1 MKSIDEHDWDKIKR
15 LRKKGLTFKEL
26 GDQFGINKAT
36 VWYRLAEMGKD
47 KEEIDWGKGQALRN
61 AGWSVGAIAKELKT
75 TQQKV
80 YYHTKKP
87 APRKHYE
94 NEWNRNEPSIMKS
107 NNLI

>member
-1 MKSIDEHDWDKIKR
+1 MKKIDNVDWAKAKR
-15 LRKKGLTFKEL
+15 LKEQGLSYKEV
-26 GDQFGINKAT
+26 GEQIGINKST
-36 VWYRLAEMGKD
+36 VWSRLSRMGIEKD
-47 KEEIDWGKGQALRN
+47 ETDWGKGQALRN

-94 NEWNRNEPSIMKS
+94 NEWNRNEPSLMKH
-107 NNLI
+107 NELI

>member
-1 MKSIDEHDWDKIKR
+1 MKCMKLTEFNSRINTNLKCIDKR
-15 LRKKGLTFKEL
+15 KEP
-26 GDQFGINKAT
+26 
-36 VWYRLAEMGKD
+36 
-47 KEEIDWGKGQALRN
+47 DWGKGQALRN